1 MRKIKVPKIKIS
13 DLKLKGRRVVLRPL
27 KISDSKDIY
36 LNIQDKRIA
45 ENTLRIPWP
54 YQLKDAK
61 SFILKAQKSL
71 RQSKDFAFG
80 IELKNKKEIIGC
92 IGIDKVSFEHKKGE
106 IGFWLSSHYWN
117 QGIMTEAGKLLLKFA
132 FGKLK
137 LHRVYGFAF
146 SDNPASQRVFKKL
159 GFKREGLHSQAH
171 FRFDRWRD
179 DISYGLLAKN
189 KAKIR
194 RIN

>member
-1 MRKIKVPKIKIS
+1 MWKTKIPKIKIS

-36 LNIQDKRIA
+36 SNIQDKRIA
-45 ENTLRIPWP
+45 ENTLQIPWP

-61 SFILKAQKSL
+61 SFIQKVQKSL
-71 RQSKDFAFG
+71 RQRKDFVFG
-80 IELKNKKEIIGC
+80 IELKSTREVIGC
-92 IGIDKVSFEHKKGE
+92 IGIDKVIFEHKKGE

-159 GFKREGLHSQAH
+159 GFKREGLHSQTH
-171 FRFDRWRD
+171 FRFGRWRD
-179 DISYGLLAKN
+179 DISYALLVKKLSKKSKN
-189 KAKIR
+189 
-194 RIN
+194 